1 MFLVALCN
9 FHAFVFTQIDN
20 ESFYK
25 ITSIFEQEGVSV
37 RDAKVVRVN
46 EEYCIYSF
54 YFDHMRTMKDEIN
67 QEGEPAI
74 KEHLIS
80 RIDAIEKDRKRI
92 RDLFPNM
99 KKEEWHDNTN

>member
-1 MFLVALCN
+1 MDKISDIKKIIINTLDINKAQDIIDISAIDNEDYFY
-9 FHAFVFTQIDN
+9 AFVFTQIDN

-67 QEGEPAI
+67 QKNE
-74 KEHLIS
+74 
-80 RIDAIEKDRKRI
+80 RY
-92 RDLFPNM
+92 
-99 KKEEWHDNTN
+99 